1 MLLRVGLLP
10 CLLLISG
17 QAYAQ
22 TGTATV
28 SAPIPAAA
36 APVPAGAPPPTSAP
50 EHRPPLV
57 REGTGEG
64 RLAQPEAAV
73 PPTGGVYAEFG
84 RGITMRSADGA
95 VSLAI
100 RARLQVRGTIH
111 LPDEDE
117 EEDPAVFF
125 QARRMRLV
133 FLAEAK
139 EQHLQLYVQLGIA
152 PSDMEADLLVPL
164 RDATIIWTGI
174 RDLSLKAGQMKV
186 PFNRER
192 VISSSALQF
201 TDRSNTNAE
210 LTLDRDVGL
219 QLFSNDLFGLGGI
232 LGYQA
237 GVFSGDGRNRFVED
251 YGLLYVVRVQ
261 AQPLGRMDDAYAEAD
276 LTREERT
283 RLSLGLGGAY
293 NQRSRRQRST
303 HGGLYQ
309 LGGFDQLHAE
319 ADLIFKYA
327 GLSLQTELLLR
338 KALEAS
344 RQGEVDGQLLTER
357 SRSGLGYMVQ
367 VGYVLPNFVEFA
379 LRWSDVKPLPGVE
392 TTLTKRRDLSAALG
406 WYASGHDLKIQ
417 ADYTYTFG
425 REVAVGSH
433 EVRTQIQ
440 VYF

>member
-1 MLLRVGLLP
+1 MPLRVGLFA
-10 CLLLISG
+10 CLFLISSR
-17 QAYAQ
+17 AYAQ
-22 TGTATV
+22 TGTSTV
-28 SAPIPAAA
+28 NAPIPTNTAPTIAPA
-36 APVPAGAPPPTSAP
+36 APPSSP
-50 EHRPPLV
+50 EGRPSPV
-57 REGTGEG
+57 REGTGED
-64 RLAQPEAAV
+64 RLPRPEAAE

-100 RARLQVRGTIH
+100 RARLQVRGTVY
-111 LPDEDE
+111 LP
-117 EEDPAVFF
+117 EEDQDQDPAAFF

-152 PSDMEADLLVPL
+152 PADMEADLLVPL

-174 RDLSLKAGQMKV
+174 RDLSLKVGQMKV

-251 YGLLYVVRVQ
+251 YGLLYVFRLQ

-276 LTREERT
+276 LTREDRP

-303 HGGLYQ
+303 HGAVYRLE
-309 LGGFDQLHAE
+309 GFDQLHAE
-319 ADLIFKYA
+319 ADLIFKFA
-327 GLSLQTELLLR
+327 GLSVQAEVLLR
-338 KALEAS
+338 RASEA
-344 RQGEVDGQLLTER
+344 RREGVLNRLPVIET

-367 VGYVLPNFVEFA
+367 VGYVLPNFMELA
-379 LRWSDVKPLPGVE
+379 LRWSDVRPFPGIE
-392 TTLTKRRDLSAALG
+392 STLLKQRDLSGAVG

-425 REVAVGSH
+425 RDLGIGSH
-433 EVRTQIQ
+433 LVRTQIQ